1 MLHVCYSKN
10 LEPLFTVHLDGSL
23 DGIVIVLQNQWSVPA
38 YFIVKICLR
47 NQIVTVSWIVHLNEI
62 MLVCFSNEL
71 QDLK

>member
-23 DGIVIVLQNQWSVPA
+23 DGIVIFLESMVRTSIFYCKN
-38 YFIVKICLR
+38 ICLR

-71 QDLK
+71 KDLK